1 MKLGAFD
8 EGMRIWGGENIE
20 LGFRTWM
27 CGGQVKTV
35 ICSRVGH
42 VFKVRLLTRRC
53 LVDFILSIHGMCIRR
68 GQGKFWGSK
77 NNFFGREGVAAAY
90 VTHYAQLHIV
100 NRCSNGVSIF
110 FGWGSHKFGGHSQLP
125 SRNSPWLRACLANA
139 IFYRAYSSCPIV
151 SLHYFLFL
159 LFVHPV
165 RLPDTKKFGGH
176 RMAKNYHDVS
186 STVASTS
193 GVVVLNVFWRMAV
206 DRPMSSTAISLQ

>member
-68 GQGKFWGSK
+68 GQGKF
-77 NNFFGREGVAAAY
+77 
-90 VTHYAQLHIV
+90 
-100 NRCSNGVSIF
+100 
-110 FGWGSHKFGGHSQLP
+110 
-125 SRNSPWLRACLANA
+125 
-139 IFYRAYSSCPIV
+139 
-151 SLHYFLFL
+151 
-159 LFVHPV
+159 
-165 RLPDTKKFGGH
+165 
-176 RMAKNYHDVS
+176 
-186 STVASTS
+186 
-193 GVVVLNVFWRMAV
+193 
-206 DRPMSSTAISLQ
+206 